1 MALNTVVPSAGQTLA
16 VTRDPIRN
24 NFVSI
29 NDQFALDHYEFNSVN
44 NGLHQ
49 KVTLPA
55 AAAPAQVA
63 NANVIYSQTSAIS
76 GEAELVAAKQ
86 NGSAAP
92 ASCQTN
98 EFTYATYNVIGE
110 TTLPSGIKMKW
121 GNGTTG
127 AGGTVTVTFANAFT
141 TIYSAQCTA
150 ATTAPA
156 GNPAQQ
162 IVARIDQYTNADLIV
177 RTLRIQAAGGNPQT
191 ASFTWFAIGI

>member
-1 MALNTVVPSAGQTLA
+1 MALNSVPNAGQSLA
-16 VTRDPIRN
+16 TTRDPIRN
-24 NFVSI
+24 NFDNI
-29 NDQFALDHYEFNSVN
+29 NTQFALDHYEFNSTN

-63 NANVIYSQTSAIS
+63 AANVIYSQTSALS

-92 ASCQTN
+92 AVCQTN

-127 AGGTVTVTFANAFT
+127 AAGTVTVTFGNAFT
-141 TIYSAQCTA
+141 TIYSAQATA

-162 IVARIDQYTNADLIV
+162 IVARIDQYTNTNLIV
-177 RTLRIQAAGGNPQT
+177 RTLRIQAAGGNPQ
-191 ASFTWFAIGI
+191 AADFTWFAIGI

>member
-98 EFTYATYNVIGE
+98 EFTYARYNATNGT
-110 TTLPSGIKMKW
+110 TTLPSGIKIKW
-121 GNGTTG
+121 GSGTTT
-127 AGGTVTVTFANAFT
+127 GTNPVTVTFNAAFT
-141 TIYSAQCTA
+141 TIYSVQVSTGINN
-150 ATTAPA
+150 A
-156 GNPAQQ
+156 GNAQQ
-162 IVARIDQYTNADLIV
+162 CYTNVDAFDVNGLTV
-177 RTLRIQAAGGNPQT
+177 RTYRPGLTGPGLQAANFQ
-191 ASFTWFAIGI
+191 WFAIGI